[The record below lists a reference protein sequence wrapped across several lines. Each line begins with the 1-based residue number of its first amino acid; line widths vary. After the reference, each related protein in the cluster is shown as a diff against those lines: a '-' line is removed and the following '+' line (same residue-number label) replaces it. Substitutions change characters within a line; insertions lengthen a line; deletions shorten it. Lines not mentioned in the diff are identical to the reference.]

1 VNSNVLPNDVK
12 QDVLEIPVAVVTV
25 CAPAAGAKVNF
36 HVAGTRRTVADLND
50 RAPKIRP
57 AFDAGKTGMQNANG
71 SSIRSFELVAAQALM
86 PPNGLEQALGWNVV
100 CIAQKTGR
108 AGRHSPNGIK
118 FFK

>member
-1 VNSNVLPNDVK
+1 
-12 QDVLEIPVAVVTV
+12 
-25 CAPAAGAKVNF
+25 
-36 HVAGTRRTVADLND
+36 
-50 RAPKIRP
+50 
-57 AFDAGKTGMQNANG
+57 MQNANG
-71 SSIRSFELVAAQALM
+71 FSIRSFELVAAQALM